1 MGEELSTRV
10 EDIITV
16 GPDAVNVVV
25 GSGEFTAE
33 EPARLMFH
41 KLLEPIFVELF
52 IFHVV
57 VFVFLCYNKNHFRT
71 KERTTVNCLI
81 VKKQLNFQRHSRT
94 PFKFLY
100 SS

>member
-1 MGEELSTRV
+1 MGEELSTGV
-10 EDIITV
+10 EDVITV

-57 VFVFLCYNKNHFRT
+57 IFVFLCYNKNHFRT
-71 KERTTVNCLI
+71 KERTSINCLI
-81 VKKQLNFQRHSRT
+81 VKKQLNFQRLSRT
-94 PFKFLY
+94 PFKFSL
-100 SS
+100 S